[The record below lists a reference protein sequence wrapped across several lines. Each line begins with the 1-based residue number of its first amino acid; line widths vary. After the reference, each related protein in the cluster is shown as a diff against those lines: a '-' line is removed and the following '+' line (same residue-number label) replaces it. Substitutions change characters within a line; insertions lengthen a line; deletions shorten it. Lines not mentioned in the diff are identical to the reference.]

1 MTLIKFFFRMAPR
14 WARMRACTRF
24 HFAVFHVT
32 ELEAKPEIDVTEGRF
47 SGLGQVFPRQ
57 NAAVT
62 NVELQMNTPANTRPD
77 RIVVVDDDARIR
89 DLLRRYLTQE
99 GFEVLLAE
107 DAKALNRILT
117 RETIDLIV
125 LDLMLPGEDGLSIC
139 RRLRAANDVTPI
151 IMLTAKVED
160 VDRIVGLEV
169 GADDYLPKP
178 FNPRELLARVH
189 AVLRRR
195 PAMEAPGAPSKEPQ
209 TVAFGPFEFDLSLR
223 RLMKNG
229 EQIALTTGEFSMLKA
244 LVRHPRQPLSRDK
257 LAQLARGREFEPFDR
272 SLDVQISR
280 LRKMIESD
288 PSQPRYIQTVWGV
301 GYVFVPDG
309 AN

>member
-1 MTLIKFFFRMAPR
+1 MSSGTSIAAEADKVSASCSGAAGGRAGWACPIDCAASNESAIEPRTNWRNIDDLDQVFFRMAPR

-107 DAKALNRILT
+107 DAKALNRIL
-117 RETIDLIV
+117 
-125 LDLMLPGEDGLSIC
+125 
-139 RRLRAANDVTPI
+139 
-151 IMLTAKVED
+151 
-160 VDRIVGLEV
+160 
-169 GADDYLPKP
+169 
-178 FNPRELLARVH
+178 
-189 AVLRRR
+189 
-195 PAMEAPGAPSKEPQ
+195 
-209 TVAFGPFEFDLSLR
+209 
-223 RLMKNG
+223 
-229 EQIALTTGEFSMLKA
+229 
-244 LVRHPRQPLSRDK
+244 
-257 LAQLARGREFEPFDR
+257 
-272 SLDVQISR
+272 
-280 LRKMIESD
+280 
-288 PSQPRYIQTVWGV
+288 
-301 GYVFVPDG
+301 
-309 AN
+309 